1 MSGAEN
7 AVDKMENSLQNI
19 ILQEMEK
26 LDGILIATTNLTEN
40 LDKAFE
46 RRFLYKIKFG
56 KPSLEARCNIW
67 KSMIPSLTEDEALIL
82 ADSFNLSG
90 GQIENVARK
99 RTIDS
104 IIKDEDP
111 SIDEIIAYCNA
122 EKIATL

>member
-1 MSGAEN
+1 
-7 AVDKMENSLQNI
+7 MER
-19 ILQEMEK
+19 